1 MNRFRRFTVEPALR
15 FSLVLLSYL
24 CQTINVLVLSGDV
37 SVQLGKVKTEN
48 RISQIFI
55 PNLTSFQSSGTSLGR
70 RPGFVPESECKV
82 TASFPFL
89 QIFLKENVFYSI
101 VLTFVY
107 NCAAKT
113 ARKLAVLGT
122 GARDYRGYRAYRP
135 NRATMRRD
143 VAPRFLSKHF
153 FTRRARILYLYMPMK
168 CF

>member
-24 CQTINVLVLSGDV
+24 CQTINVLVLSGNV
-37 SVQLGKVKTEN
+37 SVQLGKVKAEN

-55 PNLTSFQSSGTSLGR
+55 PNLTSFQSSGASLGR

-107 NCAAKT
+107 NLEPESAKI
-113 ARKLAVLGT
+113 LALSGSKYRT
-122 GARDYRGYRAYRP
+122 HRPDSPLRD
-135 NRATMRRD
+135 
-143 VAPRFLSKHF
+143 
-153 FTRRARILYLYMPMK
+153 
-168 CF
+168 